1 MPLRLRIQL
10 TEEEKQE
17 LLTLYQ
23 QEKVPK
29 RTRQRIDILMFSDG
43 GWMVSKIAKTL
54 RCSEALVRRTIT
66 RWINQEKERE
76 WPDKKLEFFFLS
88 AYSHE
93 LNEIEP
99 EWHQLKTHEL
109 AGRMFED
116 EYDLSQ
122 AVIQA
127 IEDRNERNDCT
138 CDRLRFNSLSN
149 SQELS

>member
-54 RCSEALVRRTIT
+54 RCSEAMVRRTIT
-66 RWINQEKERE
+66 RWINQEKEGLFDAPRPGRKRKWKE
-76 WPDKKLEFFFLS
+76 EDIEYLETCIESDERTYNSRQLSEKLLQERAIALS
-88 AYSHE
+88 AE
-93 LNEIEP
+93 RIRKI
-99 EWHQLKTHEL
+99 LKKKTGTGE
-109 AGRMFED
+109 G
-116 EYDLSQ
+116 Q
-122 AVIQA
+122 NPV
-127 IEDRNERNDCT
+127 
-138 CDRLRFNSLSN
+138 
-149 SQELS
+149 